1 MWGGPA
7 QKAHSE
13 MRGLGNVYQRGQVW
27 WVRYYDGGGREYRES
42 SRSVDR
48 DDAVRLLRHR
58 LAGFNQGRP
67 GGPSQE
73 ERLTFE
79 DLAADYIQEREV
91 RGITGACL
99 QWSKSRVENLKTL
112 FAGVRAVEITTHR
125 MREYARKRL
134 AMGAAPGTVNRDF
147 GALSRMFT
155 LAMQA
160 GTMTRRP
167 YIPRLRENPPRQ
179 GFMEHGEYLAIREHL
194 PAAYRDVLDY
204 GYLSGW
210 RKGEVL
216 SLEWRDVDRE
226 GRVIRLRPEVSKT
239 REGRVLVLS
248 APLHAVMERRW
259 HARALGCPL
268 VFHEPARSLQGFKNA
283 WERACNAAGVP
294 GKLFHDLRRTAV
306 RNMVR
311 AGIPE
316 RVAMQVSGHKTRSVF
331 DRYNIVSEGDLRQAA
346 ERLAAYVEGAHG

>member
-1 MWGGPA
+1 
-7 QKAHSE
+7 
-13 MRGLGNVYQRGQVW
+13 MRGLGSIYQRGQVW
-27 WVRYYDGGGREYRES
+27 WVRYQHGGREYRES

-58 LAGFNQGRP
+58 LGGLNTGKP
-67 GGPSQE
+67 GGPSEE

-79 DLAADYIQEREV
+79 DLAVDYLQDREV
-91 RGITGACL
+91 RGAAGACL
-99 QWSKSRVENLKTL
+99 QWSKSRVANLKT
-112 FAGVRAVEITTHR
+112 FFGSVRAVEITTHR

-134 AMGAAPGTVNRDF
+134 ALGAAPGTVNRDF

-155 LAMQA
+155 LAIQA
-160 GTMTRRP
+160 GRMTRRP
-167 YIPRLRENPPRQ
+167 FIPRLRENPPRQ

-194 PAAYRDVLDY
+194 PSAYQNVLDF

-216 SLEWRDVDRE
+216 TLEWRDVDRD

-248 APLHAVMERRW
+248 TPLHAVIERRW
-259 HARALGCPL
+259 HSRALRCPL
-268 VFHEPARSLQGFKNA
+268 VFHEAARSPQGFKNA
-283 WERACNAAGVP
+283 WERACKAAGVP
-294 GKLFHDLRRTAV
+294 GKLFHDLRRTAI

-316 RVAMQVSGHKTRSVF
+316 RVAMQMSGHKTRSVF

-346 ERLAAYVEGAHG
+346 EKLAAYVRAL

>member
-1 MWGGPA
+1 
-7 QKAHSE
+7 
-13 MRGLGNVYQRGQVW
+13 MRGLGSVYQRGQVW
-27 WVRYYDGGGREYRES
+27 WIRYQHGRQEYRES
-42 SRSVDR
+42 ARSTQR
-48 DDAVRLLRHR
+48 DDAVRLLCHR
-58 LAGFNQGRP
+58 LGALNTGRP
-67 GGPSQE
+67 GGPSEE

-79 DLAADYIQEREV
+79 DLAADYIQERTV

-99 QWSKSRVENLKTL
+99 QWSKSRVENLKTI

-134 AMGAAPGTVNRDF
+134 ALGAAPGTVNRDF

-160 GTMTRRP
+160 GRMTRRP

-194 PAAYRDVLDY
+194 SPAYRDVLDF
-204 GYLSGW
+204 GYFSGW

-216 SLEWRDVDRE
+216 TLEWRDVDRE

-259 HARALGCPL
+259 QARMLGCPL
-268 VFHEPARSLQGFKNA
+268 VFHEASLSLQGFKNS
-283 WERACNAAGVP
+283 WERACRAAGCP

-346 ERLAAYVEGAHG
+346 ERLAAYVESARG